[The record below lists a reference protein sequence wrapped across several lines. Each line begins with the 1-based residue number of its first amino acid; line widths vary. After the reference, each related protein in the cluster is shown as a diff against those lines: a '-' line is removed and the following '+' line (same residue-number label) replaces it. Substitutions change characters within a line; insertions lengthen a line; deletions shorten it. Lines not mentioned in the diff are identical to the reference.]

1 MTDAIELMN
10 IVNRAVKAGESGTGL
25 LESINT
31 LCSHLRTF
39 GQQIELTNKGAL
51 DTVFVSLRQA
61 ACRDAGQLGKAA
73 RLRLMQLIEL
83 RAMKWRPNLSH
94 SSYYSKHIDTTS
106 IPSSSTSPV
115 PPVHQ
120 PMPHQTEH
128 TLSNRDILSSILQQP
143 LMSPMLPMVSPLLPT
158 PVHLRSPQLLPHT
171 DLPIPI
177 PSPTFYLLP
186 ALANMGIFPFL
197 GPHPMLERLP
207 KKPAKPVLREEI
219 TIRNADSGKLMGV
232 KGRRVALV
240 EQISGSVISF
250 QKVTDLKSK
259 ARTLTI
265 TASDQESI
273 EKAKSLIEDTIRRN
287 ASPVTEDRDPI
298 QDTTY
303 SREQLMALRDES
315 QFFESKA
322 EIAIIA
328 PELLVNP

>member
-10 IVNRAVKAGESGTGL
+10 MVNRAVKAGESGTGL
-25 LESINT
+25 LESINS

-39 GQQIELTNKGAL
+39 GQQLEQTNKGAL

-61 ACRDAGQLGKAA
+61 ACRDAGQLGKGA

-94 SSYYSKHIDTTS
+94 SSYYSKHIDIS
-106 IPSSSTSPV
+106 VPSSSTSPPISSHSPISLQV
-115 PPVHQ
+115 TSSLPNHLIIPSQ
-120 PMPHQTEH
+120 P
-128 TLSNRDILSSILQQP
+128 P
-143 LMSPMLPMVSPLLPT
+143 LMGPMINLVSPLLPT
-158 PVHLRSPQLLPHT
+158 PQPRSPSLLQYH

-186 ALANMGIFPFL
+186 TLASMGILPFL

-250 QKVTDLKSK
+250 QKVTDPKSK

-273 EKAKSLIEDTIRRN
+273 EKAKSLIEDTIKRN
-287 ASPVTEDRDPI
+287 ASPVTEDRDPL

-303 SREQLMALRDES
+303 TRDQLLALRDETI
-315 QFFESKA
+315 FFESKA
-322 EIAIIA
+322 EISKVA